1 MHIHELLGSWVSGS
15 RRYFLK
21 CHSHVYYSDRVENTD
36 KQKESLNCILSMNF
50 PIFVIVNFG
59 AVKIVNLGSPEQSV
73 REPREQVKGIY
84 TCPPSDDLIFRISM
98 KFIIWRQSSFLSCVF

>member
-1 MHIHELLGSWVSGS
+1 
-15 RRYFLK
+15 
-21 CHSHVYYSDRVENTD
+21 
-36 KQKESLNCILSMNF
+36 MNF

-98 KFIIWRQSSFLSCVF
+98 KFII